1 MRLRHI
7 KGCEDAIKDYDIY
20 LPFDALSHIDTK
32 DIFENDNPT
41 YLELGMGKGSFIIE
55 NATRYQDIN
64 FIGIEKYATVVLYAL
79 KNYQSLSIDKD
90 IHIKNLKMMCFD
102 IKDILSYLKEK
113 SIDKIYLNFSDPW
126 PKKRHENRRL
136 TSKYFL
142 DIYKKLLKD
151 NASIEFKTDNVLLFD
166 YSVESLKDNS
176 YNIQYMTHD
185 LYSDKDAMMSNIQT
199 EYEKKFAEKGQ
210 KICKLIAST

>member
-1 MRLRHI
+1 
-7 KGCEDAIKDYDIY
+7 
-20 LPFDALSHIDTK
+20 SHIDTK
-32 DIFENDNPT
+32 DIFQNDKPT
-41 YLELGMGKGSFIIE
+41 YLELGMGKGSFIID
-55 NATRYQDIN
+55 NAIKYQDIN

-79 KNYQSLSIDKD
+79 KNYKDLSKD
-90 IHIKNLKMMCFD
+90 YDIKNLKMMCFD
-102 IKDILSYLKEK
+102 IKDILTYLKEK

-151 NASIEFKTDNVLLFD
+151 NATIEFKTDNVSLFD
-166 YSVESLKDNS
+166 YSIESFKDNS

-185 LYSDKDAMMSNIQT
+185 LYSDKDAMISNIQT
-199 EYEKKFAEKGQ
+199 EYEKKFSKKGQ
-210 KICKLIAST
+210 KICKLIATT

>member
-20 LPFDALSHIDTK
+20 LPFDTLSHISTK
-32 DIFENDNPT
+32 DIFQNDNPT
-41 YLELGMGKGSFIIE
+41 YLELGMGKGSFVIE
-55 NATRYQDIN
+55 NAIRYQDIN

-79 KNYQSLSIDKD
+79 KNYQNLSKD
-90 IHIKNLKMMCFD
+90 YNIKNLKMMCFD
-102 IKDILSYLKEK
+102 IKDILDCFQEK

-142 DIYKKLLKD
+142 DIYRKLLKD
-151 NASIEFKTDNVLLFD
+151 DATIEFKTDNMLLFD
-166 YSVESLKDNS
+166 YSIESLKDNG

-185 LYSDKDAMMSNIQT
+185 LYDDKDAMISNIQT
-199 EYEKKFAEKGQ
+199 EYEKKFSDKGQ
-210 KICKLIAST
+210 NICKLIATT